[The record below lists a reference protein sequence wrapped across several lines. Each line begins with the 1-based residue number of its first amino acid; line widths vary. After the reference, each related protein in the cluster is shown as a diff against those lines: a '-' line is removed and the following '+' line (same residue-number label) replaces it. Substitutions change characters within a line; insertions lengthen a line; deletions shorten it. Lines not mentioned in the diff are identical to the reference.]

1 MMNLIGRLL
10 GNRYE
15 ILEKIGIGGMATV
28 YKAKC
33 HVLNRYVAVKILK
46 DEFTTDTDFIKKF
59 NSEAQSAA
67 SLTHPNIVSIFDVGS
82 EDNLYYIVMELIQG
96 KTLKEIIVED
106 ERLSWKWSTNIAI
119 QIASALDAAHKNG
132 IVHRDIKPHNIIITE
147 EGRAKV
153 TDFGIAKAVSNS
165 TITAFGTTIGSV
177 HYFSPEHARGGYTD
191 AKSDIYSLGVVLYE
205 MLTGRVPF
213 DADTPVSVALK
224 QVQEEPI
231 EPIELNPDIP
241 VSINRIILKAMQ
253 KDPNLRYQS
262 ATEMLNDL
270 NFALKRPD
278 EDFVIMRSNDAS
290 SPTQRVGVVNSKGNN
305 KEYKESED
313 DEYLPKTKVGKFLKK
328 HPIVKVFLILAV
340 FAIIFVLVF
349 FGTMSKLST
358 SRPAQAV
365 IPNLSGV
372 NNEPRVSK
380 EDAEKKLKELGFTDV
395 TFVEEYSDEVEAGN
409 VIRQTPVY
417 KASYNYNLSEKITI
431 YVSKGAKKIVLPSSI
446 VGKKIDDVK
455 KDLDA
460 IEAKYNITE
469 QTNEEVEKGVVLE
482 TDQAEGTE
490 ISASTTI
497 NLKVSAGSQYKDVTM
512 ISVIGKTEEEA
523 KGALNGIGINDIDV
537 EFDENTSK
545 TDGIVLRQSIAVGTV
560 VKENQ
565 KVTIVINKHPV
576 KSTVTVNVNLKS
588 IFGDAA
594 YTTVTTPVTTTPT
607 TTDSNTA
614 NGTNTTET
622 TTTTQKVQEPKKAKV
637 VIQVGEE
644 TVFSE
649 TKELTS
655 TNISAKY
662 TGTGV
667 KEIKLY
673 VDGVL
678 KSSGK
683 SVDLSKGDSTVT
695 IE

>member
-1 MMNLIGRLL
+1 
-10 GNRYE
+10 
-15 ILEKIGIGGMATV
+15 
-28 YKAKC
+28 
-33 HVLNRYVAVKILK
+33 
-46 DEFTTDTDFIKKF
+46 
-59 NSEAQSAA
+59 
-67 SLTHPNIVSIFDVGS
+67 
-82 EDNLYYIVMELIQG
+82 
-96 KTLKEIIVED
+96 
-106 ERLSWKWSTNIAI
+106 
-119 QIASALDAAHKNG
+119 
-132 IVHRDIKPHNIIITE
+132 
-147 EGRAKV
+147 
-153 TDFGIAKAVSNS
+153 
-165 TITAFGTTIGSV
+165 
-177 HYFSPEHARGGYTD
+177 
-191 AKSDIYSLGVVLYE
+191 
-205 MLTGRVPF
+205 
-213 DADTPVSVALK
+213 
-224 QVQEEPI
+224 
-231 EPIELNPDIP
+231 
-241 VSINRIILKAMQ
+241 
-253 KDPNLRYQS
+253 
-262 ATEMLNDL
+262 
-270 NFALKRPD
+270 
-278 EDFVIMRSNDAS
+278 
-290 SPTQRVGVVNSKGNN
+290 
-305 KEYKESED
+305 
-313 DEYLPKTKVGKFLKK
+313 
-328 HPIVKVFLILAV
+328 
-340 FAIIFVLVF
+340 
-349 FGTMSKLST
+349 
-358 SRPAQAV
+358 
-365 IPNLSGV
+365 
-372 NNEPRVSK
+372 
-380 EDAEKKLKELGFTDV
+380 
-395 TFVEEYSDEVEAGN
+395 
-409 VIRQTPVY
+409 
-417 KASYNYNLSEKITI
+417 
-431 YVSKGAKKIVLPSSI
+431 
-446 VGKKIDDVK
+446 VK